1 MNRRDFIKKGLLA
14 AGAASLV
21 PLEGLAAFT
30 PETAPEG
37 AFHPAKGPTNAPQ
50 DGRISPPEAETTVPA
65 ETSPAGEKATPGS
78 AGRRFLKSM
87 MWGMIGMRGSSVL
100 EKCEALKAAGFT
112 GVEPYSH
119 QDRQE
124 MLEAMRQT
132 GLKASSVCNA
142 KHWSY
147 PLSSPDSGIRRQG
160 IDALHTAIE
169 DARFYGTDAVLLV
182 PGIVNGEV
190 SYDQCWTRTTE
201 CLKEVL
207 PAAEHAGVRI
217 GIENVWNNFLL
228 SPLETARYIDQFDS
242 PAIGAYFD
250 VGNVMAW
257 GWPEQW
263 TDILA
268 GRIVRIHLK
277 DFSRKLADEKGRG
290 RGFDVPLGEGE
301 VDWPRV
307 MASLLRNYDGNWL
320 TIEHQGGDT
329 PEGLAE
335 LSRRWDRITGI

>member
-1 MNRRDFIKKGLLA
+1 MNRRDFIKKGLLT

-50 DGRISPPEAETTVPA
+50 DGRISPPEAEATVPA

-169 DARFYGTDAVLLV
+169 DARFYGTDTVLLV

-190 SYDQCWTRTTE
+190 SYD
-201 CLKEVL
+201 
-207 PAAEHAGVRI
+207 
-217 GIENVWNNFLL
+217 
-228 SPLETARYIDQFDS
+228 
-242 PAIGAYFD
+242 
-250 VGNVMAW
+250 
-257 GWPEQW
+257 
-263 TDILA
+263 
-268 GRIVRIHLK
+268 
-277 DFSRKLADEKGRG
+277 
-290 RGFDVPLGEGE
+290 
-301 VDWPRV
+301 
-307 MASLLRNYDGNWL
+307 
-320 TIEHQGGDT
+320 
-329 PEGLAE
+329 
-335 LSRRWDRITGI
+335 